1 MLTVLA
7 QAGLAQDGEET
18 IRGIFGVLF
27 GVVGGIVGLLY
38 VLLFLCALVSILRN
52 QRLTGGGKFLWI
64 VVALAYPF
72 LGSLGW
78 FVFGKSAQLVKS
90 NVPV

>member
-1 MLTVLA
+1 MLLTVLA
-7 QAGLAQDGEET
+7 QDNPEDMLTRIA
-18 IRGIFGVLF
+18 GVLF
-27 GVVGGIVGLLY
+27 GVAGGIIGILY
-38 VLLFLCALVSILRN
+38 LLLFLFALISILRS

-78 FVFGKSAQLVKS
+78 FIFGKSAQLVKQGTYTG
-90 NVPV
+90 